1 MFHVLWLSAV
11 YFLESL
17 WIATKGYQYRVDWAY
32 AEDIRGA
39 PCQMLKKW
47 RLLLSSYFLL
57 NTSGDNNQAVQQGKI
72 SILGDQKAVT
82 LDRTIFSATLQIT
95 EVKEIWQ

>member
-17 WIATKGYQYRVDWAY
+17 WTIATKDYQYRVDWAY

-39 PCQMLKKW
+39 PCQMLLIDLKKW

-57 NTSGDNNQAVQQGKI
+57 NTSGDNN
-72 SILGDQKAVT
+72 
-82 LDRTIFSATLQIT
+82 
-95 EVKEIWQ
+95 